1 MIVEEIDFGNQISGR
16 IVYQK
21 NTYHIFNSIF
31 MPEEYRCYIVSLAN
45 PNGFYLTSMRSQDQ
59 ARDYLLQLQNSKTK

>member
-16 IVYQK
+16 IVHRTDTQ
-21 NTYHIFNSIF
+21 IFFNNIS
-31 MPEEYRCYIVSLAN
+31 MSNEYRCYIVSPLN
-45 PNGFYLTSMRSQDQ
+45 PYGFYLTSMDTQDQ

>member
-16 IVYQK
+16 IIYQK
-21 NTYHIFNSIF
+21 NTYHFFNSIF
-31 MPEEYRCYIVSLAN
+31 MPEEYRCYIVSIAN
-45 PNGFYLTSMRSQDQ
+45 PNGFYLTSMSSQDQ